1 MSAQIQEVHGSS
13 APALGASAKSALP
26 TKAKPGASWKANEQ
40 HVLPKNNI
48 PLVFSGLMLC
58 VFLAA
63 LDQVGCRVLDVHS
76 FTLHV
81 TPSRL
86 GGFTFARRS
95 NCIDTF
101 DIDHRGY
108 GASDDRVTI
117 ERGKEL

>member
-1 MSAQIQEVHGSS
+1 MSTQIQEVHGSS
-13 APALGASAKSALP
+13 TPALGESAKSALT

-63 LDQVGCRVLDVHS
+63 LDQVGCLLDVHS

-81 TPSRL
+81 TPSSWRIYL
-86 GGFTFARRS
+86 R
-95 NCIDTF
+95 
-101 DIDHRGY
+101 
-108 GASDDRVTI
+108 ASI
-117 ERGKEL
+117 